1 MPDPDVERTARFLA
15 THALLLL
22 GIGVLIAA
30 AAITAILWAAHL
42 AGRFRPLAALSI
54 ATLADRLQQIQFVRR
69 RVGRVRG
76 VVPSAYLALHLA
88 LGLLMAVAVGV
99 FATLA
104 EEALAG
110 GDVAAFDLAFAR
122 ALHDTRTSEWER
134 AFSIVSWFG
143 TRQMLAFATVAVA
156 VALLLRRQVLLA
168 FGWGAAQLGG
178 GLLNRALKEAFE
190 RTRPEFADP
199 VLAASSWSFPSGHA
213 MGTFI
218 FCGVGCYLL
227 LRDNRSWTTAA
238 VVVTASAS
246 WCAVMAFSR
255 LYLGVHY
262 ASDVIAGLLA
272 GAAWVAVCVSA
283 FEVLRRR
290 TRCANYLV
298 ASAERRAPTA
308 KTELPAPIGAPRAD
322 SCG

>member
-1 MPDPDVERTARFLA
+1 MPDPEVERIARFLA

-22 GIGVLIAA
+22 GVGMLAA
-30 AAITAILWAAHL
+30 VAAVAAIAWAARL
-42 AGRFRPLAALSI
+42 AARFRPLVERSI
-54 ATLADRLQQIQFVRR
+54 RTLADRLQRIEFVRGGI
-69 RVGRVRG
+69 GRVRG

-88 LGLLMAVAVGV
+88 LGLLMAVAVAV

-104 EEALAG
+104 EEVLAG
-110 GDVAAFDLAFAR
+110 GELAAFDLAFAQ

-134 AFSIVSWFG
+134 AFSVVSWFG
-143 TRQMLAFATVAVA
+143 TRQTLALATAAVA
-156 VALLLRRQVLLA
+156 IALLFRRHILLA
-168 FGWGAAQLGG
+168 LGWMAAQAGG
-178 GLLNRALKEAFE
+178 GLLNRVLKEAFE

-238 VVVTASAS
+238 VVVTGSAS

-272 GAAWVAVCVSA
+272 GIAWVVACVSA
-283 FEVLRRR
+283 LEVLRRR
-290 TRCANYLV
+290 TGGA
-298 ASAERRAPTA
+298 RRV
-308 KTELPAPIGAPRAD
+308 
-322 SCG
+322 

>member
-1 MPDPDVERTARFLA
+1 MPEHEVERTARFLA

-22 GIGVLIAA
+22 GMGMLAA
-30 AAITAILWAAHL
+30 VAAVAAIVWAARL
-42 AGRFRPLAALSI
+42 GRRFRPVAERRITALAY
-54 ATLADRLQQIQFVRR
+54 RLQRIELFRHGVRR
-69 RVGRVRG
+69 LTG

-88 LGLLMAVAVGV
+88 LGLVMAVAVAV
-99 FATLA
+99 FVTLA

-110 GDVAAFDLAFAR
+110 GELAAFDVAFAR

-134 AFSIVSWFG
+134 AFSVVSWFG
-143 TRQMLAFATVAVA
+143 AGQTLALATAGVAI
-156 VALLLRRQVLLA
+156 ALLLRRRILLA
-168 FGWGAAQLGG
+168 LGWMAAQAGG
-178 GLLNRALKEAFE
+178 GLLNRVLKEAFE

-199 VLAASSWSFPSGHA
+199 VLAAASWSFPSGHA

-227 LRDNRSWTTAA
+227 LRDNRSWTTAV

-272 GAAWVAVCVSA
+272 GVAWVVVCVSA
-283 FEVLRRR
+283 LEVLRRR
-290 TRCANYLV
+290 TG
-298 ASAERRAPTA
+298 
-308 KTELPAPIGAPRAD
+308 GARHV
-322 SCG
+322 